1 MSFGFRKENKIW
13 KLEEREVDQ
22 RAAET
27 WTETLMCVEKHG
39 LVFMRK

>member
-27 WTETLMCVEKHG
+27 WTETLVYVEKH
-39 LVFMRK
+39 